1 MARPNSPNQLEQ
13 EKLCVLAKDIVGQA
27 LKLGA
32 SAAEVAIQT
41 TLGFT
46 VNVRQGKVE
55 TLQRNVGQTLDITV
69 YFANHCGS
77 ATTTDLTSAAIHT
90 TLTKACHIARFT
102 NDDPYVGLA
111 APELMAYDYHNLK
124 LELYHPWNITVT
136 EAIELA
142 KYAENQGLCSD
153 KRIVNSEGA
162 ILDTVEALSVY
173 ANSHGFC
180 GATATTKHGFSC
192 GFVAADKNEMQ
203 RDYYYTVARD
213 PTDLEEADRV
223 AIQAANRTVMRLN
236 AQRIA
241 TQKCPV
247 IFSAEVAQS
256 LIGNFLQAISGG
268 NIYRHSSFLCDHLQQ
283 LVFAKQI
290 NIAEHPHL
298 PKALGSAAF
307 DGEGVKLS
315 QNNIVVAGILQHYIL
330 NSYSA
335 RKLSMQTTGNAG
347 GAHNVLVS
355 SSSDVTQHELLRN
368 MDSGLLVT
376 ELMGDGVNIVTGN
389 YSRGAFGYWVAN
401 GEIQYPVTG
410 ITIAGNL
417 KEMLLNIVA
426 VGNDIERRS
435 NIFTGSVL
443 LDTMTIAGS

>member
-1 MARPNSPNQLEQ
+1 MAGGLNQLEQ
-13 EKLCVLAKDIVGQA
+13 EKFCVLAKDVIKQA
-27 LKLGA
+27 LKQGA
-32 SAAEVAIQT
+32 SAAEVAIHIA
-41 TLGFT
+41 LGFT
-46 VNVRQGKVE
+46 VNIRQTKVE
-55 TLQRNVGQTLDITV
+55 TLERNWEQALNITV
-69 YFANHCGS
+69 YFGNHCGN
-77 ATTTDLTSAAIHT
+77 ATTSDLTPAAIHT

-111 APELMAYDYHNLK
+111 AAQLMAYDYQKLK
-124 LELYHPWNITVT
+124 LELYHPWHITVA

-142 KYAENQGLCSD
+142 KHAENQGLCSD

-162 ILDTVEALSVY
+162 ILETIEALGVY

-192 GFVAADKNEMQ
+192 SFVAANNNEMQ
-203 RDYYYTVARD
+203 HDYYYTVARD
-213 PTDLEEADRV
+213 PADLKEATKV

-236 AQRIA
+236 ARRIA
-241 TQKCPV
+241 TQKRPV
-247 IFSAEVAQS
+247 MFSAEVGKS
-256 LIGNFLQAISGG
+256 LIGHLLQAINGN
-268 NIYRHSSFLCDHLQQ
+268 NIYRRSSFLCDHLQQ
-283 LVFAKQI
+283 LVLAKHI
-290 NIAEHPHL
+290 NLEEHPHL

-307 DGEGVKLS
+307 DDEGVKLS
-315 QNNIVVAGILQHYIL
+315 QNNIVIAGILQRYIL

-335 RKLSMQTTGNAG
+335 RKLAMQTTGNAG
-347 GAHNVLVS
+347 GVHNVLVNTS
-355 SSSDVTQHELLRN
+355 SNFTQRELLREMN
-368 MDSGLLVT
+368 TGLLVT

-426 VGNDIERRS
+426 IGNDIDYRS
-435 NIFTGSVL
+435 NILTGSIL
-443 LDTMTIAGS
+443 LDRMTIAGN